1 MPLRRIT
8 IAEALEAP
16 GGLTRFDAVID
27 ARSPS
32 EFGLDHL
39 PGAVNWPS
47 LDDEERRLVGTEYK
61 QVSPFEARKRGAV
74 LVARNIARHL
84 ERETAD
90 LPREWCPLVYCWRG
104 GQRSGALALVLGQV
118 GFDVHVLEGGYREFR
133 RRVVT
138 ALDTAGTDLNLRL
151 ICGKTG
157 SGKSRLLQALAA
169 QGEQVLDLEALAL
182 HRGSVLGALPDAPQP
197 SQKQFESTLWQLLQR
212 FDRDRPVWVESE
224 SRLIGRLRVP
234 EALLQHMRTAA
245 CLRVEMPVEARVQ
258 LLMEDYVHFTRDP
271 AQLCERLDSLREVR
285 GHAVVEAWQ
294 AAVRAGQLADT
305 VSRLLG
311 EHYDPIYLRSMARNY
326 ADFDSAPTLHL
337 ASGAAADMAAAA
349 SEAIRLSQIK
359 GHEASLP

>member
-1 MPLRRIT
+1 MPLKRIT
-8 IAEALEAP
+8 IDEALARPE
-16 GGLTRFDAVID
+16 GLGRFHAVID

-61 QVSPFEARKRGAV
+61 QMSPFDARKRGAV

-84 ERETAD
+84 ERKAAD
-90 LPREWCPLVYCWRG
+90 LPREWRPLVYCWRG

-138 ALDTAGTDLNLRL
+138 ELETAGTDLNLRL

-169 QGEQVLDLEALAL
+169 QGEQVLDLEAIAL
-182 HRGSVLGALPDAPQP
+182 HRGSVLGALPGEPQP
-197 SQKQFESTLWQLLQR
+197 SQKQFESALWELMQR
-212 FDRDRPVWVESE
+212 FDRARAVWVESE

-234 EALLQHMRTAA
+234 EALLQHMRSAA
-245 CLRVEMPVEARVQ
+245 CLRVEMPTVARVQ
-258 LLMEDYVHFTRDP
+258 LLMEDYAHFIQDP
-271 AQLCERLDSLREVR
+271 SQLCERLDSLREVR
-285 GHAVVEAWQ
+285 GHAVVEQWQ
-294 AAVRAGQLADT
+294 ASVRAGQLEEA
-305 VSRLLG
+305 VSQLLG
-311 EHYDPIYLRSMARNY
+311 EHYDPIYLRSMGRNY
-326 ADFDSAPTLHL
+326 ADFDNAPTLHI
-337 ASGAAADMAAAA
+337 ASGSAADRAAAA
-349 SEAIRLSQIK
+349 AMSVRLSQIK
-359 GHEASLP
+359 G

>member
-8 IAEALEAP
+8 IDEALGAP

-84 ERETAD
+84 ERETVD

-104 GQRSGALALVLGQV
+104 GQRSGALALVLGKV

-138 ALDTAGTDLNLRL
+138 ALDTAGTDLDLRL

-182 HRGSVLGALPDAPQP
+182 HRGSVLGALPGAPQP
-197 SQKQFESTLWQLLQR
+197 SQKQFESTLWHLLQR

-245 CLRVEMPVEARVQ
+245 CLRVEMPVAARVQ
-258 LLMEDYVHFTRDP
+258 LLMEDYAHFTREP

-285 GHAVVEAWQ
+285 GHAVVDEWQ
-294 AAVRAGQLADT
+294 AAVRAGRLEDA
-305 VSRLLG
+305 VSRLLA
-311 EHYDPIYLRSMARNY
+311 EHYDPIYLRSMGRNY
-326 ADFDSAPTLHL
+326 ADFDHAPTLHI
-337 ASGAAADMAAAA
+337 ASGAQADMAAAA
-349 SEAIRLSQIK
+349 AEAVGLSQIK
-359 GHEASLP
+359 D